1 MSEFYE
7 EFETSEEVQDD
18 IFEVQDDEISN
29 QVKEETTENND
40 SESGFTSK
48 DVVEIIKAI
57 TGKEEEENSDSG
69 SERISDPEEEVSS
82 GDSDIVAVDSGS
94 IIETY
99 DYTDILSEIKNGISS
114 GNAELYEQNYILG
127 QLYDDSK
134 PDSAI
139 DNLSVTNLLLLC
151 IFVLLLVDL
160 LFKIIR
166 GLF

>member
-7 EFETSEEVQDD
+7 EFETSEEVQEDV
-18 IFEVQDDEISN
+18 FEVPEDEISN
-29 QVKEETTENND
+29 QTKEEVTENND
-40 SESGFTSK
+40 SDSGFTSK
-48 DVVEIIKAI
+48 DVVDIIKAI
-57 TGKEEEENSDSG
+57 TGKDEEENSDSG

-82 GDSDIVAVDSGS
+82 GDSDILVDDSGS
-94 IIETY
+94 NIETY
-99 DYTDILSEIKNGISS
+99 DYTEILSEIKNGISS

-134 PDSAI
+134 PDSSI